1 MSKLLLSSIV
11 LALIMG
17 SLPARRCTCQ
27 KAREHEQPHGANESV
42 EYVGKTVKAIR
53 GRVVYYHDDSPADDV
68 VVEVYEITPE
78 DVKLNLHEIVLRRAR
93 RAGCVTSKDGSF
105 CFVDLPS
112 GRYAVRAGTNSANA
126 GMNEVYIKVNLDRR
140 WWSRWLTSGEINL
153 QLTPGT

>member
-1 MSKLLLSSIV
+1 M

-17 SLPARRCTCQ
+17 SLSTRRCTCQ
-27 KAREHEQPHGANESV
+27 TAREHEQPHGANVYV
-42 EYVGKTVKAIR
+42 EYSEKTVKSIT
-53 GRVVYYHDDSPADDV
+53 GRVVYYHDASPAHDV

-78 DVKLNLHEIVLRRAR
+78 DKKRNLREIALQRERRA
-93 RAGCVTSKDGSF
+93 ACVTSKDGSF

-140 WWSRWLTSGEINL
+140 WWSRWLRSGQINL
-153 QLTPGT
+153 ELTPGT